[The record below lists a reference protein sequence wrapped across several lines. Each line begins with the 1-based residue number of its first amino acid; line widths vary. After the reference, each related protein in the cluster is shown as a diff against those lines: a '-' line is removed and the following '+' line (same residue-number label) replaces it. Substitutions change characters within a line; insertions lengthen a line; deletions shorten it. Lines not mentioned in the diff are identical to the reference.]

1 MITALLAVESAIA
14 VGIVRARKRASV
26 IRAMSLD
33 MTDSAPLRW
42 LSRTLAAQTQVSTRF
57 ERVLATH
64 LATALRSFVR
74 SNAFELLL
82 LAVIGRVRSRI
93 LKGGIR

>member
-1 MITALLAVESAIA
+1 MITALVAAQSAIA
-14 VGIVRARKRASV
+14 LAIARARKRASV
-26 IRAMSLD
+26 IRTMSLE
-33 MTDSAPLRW
+33 MTDSGPFQW
-42 LSRTLAAQTQVSTRF
+42 LSKTLAAQTRVNTRF

-82 LAVIGRVRSRI
+82 LALIGRFRSRI

>member
-1 MITALLAVESAIA
+1 MIATLLAIESAIA

-26 IRAMSLD
+26 IRTMALD
-33 MTDSAPLRW
+33 MTESGPFKW
-42 LSRTLAAQTQVSTRF
+42 LSRTLAAQTGVSTRF
-57 ERVLATH
+57 ERLLATH

-82 LAVIGRVRSRI
+82 LTIIGRVRSRI

>member
-1 MITALLAVESAIA
+1 MIAALLAVESMIA
-14 VGIVRARKRASV
+14 LGIVRAKKRASV
-26 IRAMSLD
+26 IRALSLEI
-33 MTDSAPLRW
+33 TDSAPLHW
-42 LSRTLAAQTQVSTRF
+42 LSRSLATQTGVSTRL

-82 LAVIGRVRSRI
+82 LTVIGRVRSRI

>member
-1 MITALLAVESAIA
+1 MIATLLAIESAIGI
-14 VGIVRARKRASV
+14 GIVRARKRASV
-26 IRAMSLD
+26 IRALYLD
-33 MTDSAPLRW
+33 GTDAAPLRL
-42 LSRTLAAQTQVSTRF
+42 LSRTLATQTRVSTRF

-82 LAVIGRVRSRI
+82 LTVIGRVRSRI

>member
-1 MITALLAVESAIA
+1 MIAFLLAAQSAIA
-14 VGIVRARKRASV
+14 IAIARARKRANV
-26 IRAMSLD
+26 IRALYLD
-33 MTDSAPLRW
+33 GTDAVPLRL
-42 LSRTLAAQTQVSTRF
+42 LSRTLAAQAQVNTRL

-82 LAVIGRVRSRI
+82 LMVIGRVRSRM
-93 LKGGIR
+93 KGGIR

>member
-1 MITALLAVESAIA
+1 MIAALLAVESAIA
-14 VGIVRARKRASV
+14 IGIVRARKRASV
-26 IRAMSLD
+26 IRTMSLE
-33 MTDSAPLRW
+33 MTDSAPLHW
-42 LSRTLAAQTQVSTRF
+42 LSRSLASQTRFSTRF

-64 LATALRSFVR
+64 LATALRTFVR

-82 LAVIGRVRSRI
+82 LTVIGRVRSRI

>member
-1 MITALLAVESAIA
+1 MITALLAIESAIA
-14 VGIVRARKRASV
+14 VVIVRARKRASV
-26 IRAMSLD
+26 IRALSLE
-33 MTDSAPLRW
+33 MTDSAPLHW
-42 LSRTLAAQTQVSTRF
+42 LSRSLAPQTQFSTRL

-64 LATALRSFVR
+64 LATALRTFVR

-82 LAVIGRVRSRI
+82 LMVIGRVRSRI

>member
-1 MITALLAVESAIA
+1 MIAELLAVESALA
-14 VGIVRARKRASV
+14 LGIVRARKRASV
-26 IRAMSLD
+26 IRALYLD
-33 MTDSAPLRW
+33 GTDAAPLRL
-42 LSRTLAAQTQVSTRF
+42 LSRTLATQTRVSTRF

-64 LATALRSFVR
+64 LATALRTFVR

-82 LAVIGRVRSRI
+82 LTVIGRVRSRI

>member
-1 MITALLAVESAIA
+1 MITALLAVQSALAVAIA
-14 VGIVRARKRASV
+14 RARKRASV
-26 IRAMSLD
+26 IRALYLD
-33 MTDSAPLRW
+33 GTDAAPLRL
-42 LSRTLAAQTQVSTRF
+42 LSRTLAARARVNSRF

-82 LAVIGRVRSRI
+82 LMVIGRVRSRFM
-93 LKGGIR
+93 KGGIR

>member
-1 MITALLAVESAIA
+1 MIAALLAIESAFA
-14 VGIVRARKRASV
+14 LGIVRARKRASV

-33 MTDSAPLRW
+33 MTDSAPLHW
-42 LSRTLAAQTQVSTRF
+42 LSRSLAPRTQFSTHL

-82 LAVIGRVRSRI
+82 LTVIGRVRSRI

>member
-1 MITALLAVESAIA
+1 MIAELLAIESAIA
-14 VGIVRARKRASV
+14 LGIVRARKRASV
-26 IRAMSLD
+26 IRALYLD
-33 MTDSAPLRW
+33 GTDAAPLRW
-42 LSRTLAAQTQVSTRF
+42 ASRTLATQTRFSTRL

-74 SNAFELLL
+74 SNAFEVVL

>member
-1 MITALLAVESAIA
+1 MITALLAVQSGIAIA
-14 VGIVRARKRASV
+14 IARRRKRASV
-26 IRAMSLD
+26 IRTMTLG
-33 MTDSAPLRW
+33 MTDSGPFQW
-42 LSRTLAAQTQVSTRF
+42 LSRMLAAQTRVSTRF

-64 LATALRSFVR
+64 LATALRNFVR

-82 LAVIGRVRSRI
+82 LTLIGRFRSRI

>member
-14 VGIVRARKRASV
+14 IAIARVRKRANV
-26 IRAMSLD
+26 IRAMALE
-33 MTDSAPLRW
+33 MTDSGPLRW
-42 LSRTLAAQTQVSTRF
+42 LSRTLATQTRVSTRF

-64 LATALRSFVR
+64 LATALRGFVR

-82 LAVIGRVRSRI
+82 LMVIGRVRSRI

>member
-1 MITALLAVESAIA
+1 MIAALLAVESAIA
-14 VGIVRARKRASV
+14 IGIVRARKRASV
-26 IRAMSLD
+26 IRAMSLET
-33 MTDSAPLRW
+33 TDSAPLHW
-42 LSRTLAAQTQVSTRF
+42 LSRSLATQTRVSTRF

-64 LATALRSFVR
+64 LATALRSFAR
-74 SNAFELLL
+74 SNAFELVL